1 MYGSEAWT
9 LSSDEQQKLSVFE
22 RKVLRMIFGAVCINC
37 VWRSRFN
44 DELYDIYNDVPV
56 VRRIKTQRLRWLG
69 HIQRM
74 NDNDVPKKILEA
86 KGPNMDKEGAENQ
99 G

>member
-9 LSSDEQQKLSVFE
+9 LSSDEQQKLRFFE
-22 RKVLRMIFGAVCINC
+22 RKVLRMIFGAVCING

-69 HIQRM
+69 HVQRM

-86 KGPNMDKEGAENQ
+86 KGPQNQ